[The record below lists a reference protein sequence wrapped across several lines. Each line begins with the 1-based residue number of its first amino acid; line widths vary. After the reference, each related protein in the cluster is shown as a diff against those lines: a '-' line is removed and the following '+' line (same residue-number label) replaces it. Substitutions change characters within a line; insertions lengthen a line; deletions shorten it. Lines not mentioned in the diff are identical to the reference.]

1 MKEKENGKWK
11 WIFYLYVLIII
22 RLIVFKYPYSELRT
36 IMEGWRSDVVWEGLD
51 ESAMPTL
58 EGIVQVND
66 FSVLVSRT
74 EKLTYAREHLNEMF
88 GKKFPKNFRKE
99 HINYHKDSP
108 EELAVLNYTS
118 GTTSYSKGV
127 MLPYRALWSNMQ
139 FAFGVLKLHPGDKLV
154 SMLPMAHMYGLAF
167 EFLYEF
173 CAGCHVYFLT
183 RMPSPKIILQAFAE
197 VKPQLVIAVPLII
210 EKIIK
215 KNVLPKLE
223 TPAMKILLK
232 VPIVSDKIKA
242 TVREQIMNAF
252 GGNFYEVVVGGA
264 AFNQEVEQFL
274 RSINFPYTVGYG
286 MTECAPIITYED
298 WKKFKAGSCGKQVP
312 RMEVKI
318 LSPDPQNIVG
328 EIVCKGD
335 NVMLGYYKNPEA
347 TAEVIDKDGWMH
359 TGDLGIMDTSTSFVN
374 EFKLG
379 IYAYDA
385 ILSGRTENT
394 TIEAGLGITSD
405 VKAEL
410 AGGLSYVPYEAI
422 KELGNVKDVTDDD
435 GIRVNGGNENYY
447 PRNILWN
454 KYLNHHNPFVIT
466 NNVRNPND
474 LNGETTSVDV
484 TITEAAAGKTGF
496 RYVPGVCAT
505 TNQKVLTD
513 EAGRVLIG
521 VRSEHGIHL
530 MVMQKSIYDFDA
542 TANGISLNDY
552 YTTYTPADAQYP
564 NVNVPTYVT
573 YLSNASQSVLN
584 ERATKVKDTIK
595 SFDSTY
601 GYRLYNYF
609 LDQYKLTFNGD
620 LGEEISNYIAAQQE
634 YNIWT
639 NEKDMAKAWRTYLE
653 LLDVQEANRTTERL
667 IPEVCAIKFRDAYN
681 SKGELYD
688 ADFKEGGQCYYAN

>member
-1 MKEKENGKWK
+1 MKRSKLSIGLVTSFIAAMGLTACGSTVTSNDNNVVSFKDYDGNEVGIITNSIYEEYKNSSAGISK
-11 WIFYLYVLIII
+11 FYDAIMEVLIRYEFETADTTKFAKTYEQI
-22 RLIVFKYPYSELRT
+22 K
-36 IMEGWRSDVVWEGLD
+36 
-51 ESAMPTL
+51 L
-58 EGIVQVND
+58 EAERRVED
-66 FSVLVSRT
+66 KKT
-74 EKLTYAREHLNEMF
+74 EASSNADNN
-88 GKKFPKNFRKE
+88 G
-99 HINYHKDSP
+99 
-108 EELAVLNYTS
+108 
-118 GTTSYSKGV
+118 TSYSTEWEAILEGEGV
-127 MLPYRALWSNMQ
+127 ETEDELLEKYIYAGEKEEIEDWYLKENLETLKAEYLGVDGSGAKVTSKVSARLPYHIR
-139 FAFGVLKLHPGDKLV
+139 HILV
-154 SMLPMAHMYGLAF
+154 
-167 EFLYEF
+167 
-173 CAGCHVYFLT
+173 
-183 RMPSPKIILQAFAE
+183 
-197 VKPQLVIAVPLII
+197 
-210 EKIIK
+210 
-215 KNVLPKLE
+215 
-223 TPAMKILLK
+223 K
-232 VPIVSDKIKA
+232 VSSGA
-242 TVREQIMNAF
+242 T
-252 GGNFYEVVVGGA
+252 NFYNGTVSADEAKNLA
-264 AFNQEVEQFL
+264 AVAKALVDGKDTFGQIAYYY
-274 RSINFPYTVGYG
+274 S
-286 MTECAPIITYED
+286 ED
-298 WKKFKAGSCGKQVP
+298 TGSAA
-312 RMEVKI
+312 
-318 LSPDPQNIVG
+318 L
-328 EIVCKGD
+328 
-335 NVMLGYYKNPEA
+335 Y
-347 TAEVIDKDGWMH
+347 
-359 TGDLGIMDTSTSFVN
+359 GDLGIMDTSTSFVN

-405 VKAEL
+405 VKAKL

-542 TANGISLNDY
+542 TTNGISLNDY

-564 NVNVPTYVT
+564 NVSVPTYVT

-653 LLDVQEANRTTERL
+653 LLEVQEANRTKERL